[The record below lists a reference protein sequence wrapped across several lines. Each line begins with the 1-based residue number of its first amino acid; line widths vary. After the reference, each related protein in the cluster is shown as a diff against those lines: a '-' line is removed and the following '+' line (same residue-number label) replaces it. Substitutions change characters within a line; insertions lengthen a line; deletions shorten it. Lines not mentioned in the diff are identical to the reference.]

1 MQSHEKTQGQP
12 VSGPTSQQAPRR
24 APGTL
29 APRANLLL
37 SKGNRANLRQHA
49 GGLGA
54 AHDRDAGVG
63 PHEQEVGAV
72 GAPAHAVVARAK
84 AAPQD
89 HGELGD
95 LQGVPRSSA
104 LGRDST
110 ESTSRLPL
118 VLQQRVACL
127 PLQLHAHRT
136 SRSNPA
142 CKARQAS
149 HERGVPCLCIGH
161 GHDHLCAILR
171 NATCLVLLADH
182 EAVDVLQEDQRDPS
196 LRAELDEVRPCS
208 DQRLLFSTAAARFVL
223 TGVV

>member
-1 MQSHEKTQGQP
+1 M
-12 VSGPTSQQAPRR
+12 SGLTSQQAPRR

-54 AHDRDAGVG
+54 AHDGDARVG

-104 LGRDST
+104 LDHDST

-136 SRSNPA
+136 S
-142 CKARQAS
+142 
-149 HERGVPCLCIGH
+149 G
-161 GHDHLCAILR
+161 AIL
-171 NATCLVLLADH
+171 H
-182 EAVDVLQEDQRDPS
+182 
-196 LRAELDEVRPCS
+196 VRPGRQVMRGECHACA
-208 DQRLLFSTAAARFVL
+208 LATAMTIFAPSFAMPPASYFWPTMKPLMFCRKISGTPL
-223 TGVV
+223 